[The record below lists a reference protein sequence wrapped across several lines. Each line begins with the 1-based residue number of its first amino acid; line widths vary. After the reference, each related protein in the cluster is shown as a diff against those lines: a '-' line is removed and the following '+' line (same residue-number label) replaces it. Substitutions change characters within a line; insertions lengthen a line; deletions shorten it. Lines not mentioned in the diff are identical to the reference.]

1 MAKVYEKATFAGGCF
16 WCIEEAFEKID
27 GVIEVVSGY
36 TGGHVENPTYRDV
49 SSGYTGHFEAVE
61 VTFDPLKVSYEDLL
75 NVFWQSVDPTD
86 DGGQFVDRGSQ
97 YHTAIFY
104 HNDTQK
110 RLAEESKNRIANSG
124 RFDKPIATQIFE
136 AKKFYKAEDYH
147 QDYYKKDKFNYKMY
161 KLNSGRMAYINKV
174 WKNSKEKKEE
184 LKKRL
189 TPLQYKVTQENG
201 TEPAFNNEYW
211 NNKKAGIY
219 VDIVSGELLFS
230 STDKFDSGT
239 GWPSFTKPIT
249 EDAVYTK
256 EDITFFMVRN
266 EVRSKK
272 ADSHLGHVFT
282 DGPEPT
288 GLRYCINSASL
299 KFIPVEDME
308 KEGYG
313 EYLYLF
319 NQK

>member
-1 MAKVYEKATFAGGCF
+1 MANVYEKATFAGGCF

-27 GVIEVVSGY
+27 GVIEAVSGY
-36 TGGHVENPTYRDV
+36 TGGDVENPTYRDV

-75 NVFWQSVDPTD
+75 NVFWQNIDPTD

-104 HNDTQK
+104 HNETQK
-110 RLAEESKNRIANSG
+110 RLAEESKNKLINSG
-124 RFDKPIATQIFE
+124 RFDKPIVTQILK
-136 AKKFYKAEDYH
+136 AKKFYKAEEYH
-147 QDYYKKDKFNYKMY
+147 QDYYKKNKFNYKMY
-161 KLNSGRMAYINKV
+161 KLNSGRMAYKNKV
-174 WKNSKEKKEE
+174 WKNDDEKREE

-201 TEPAFNNEYW
+201 TEPPFNNEYW
-211 NNKKAGIY
+211 DNKKKGIY
-219 VDIVSGELLFS
+219 VDVVSGEPLFS

-239 GWPSFTKPIT
+239 GWPSFTKPIS
-249 EDAVYTK
+249 EDAIYTK
-256 EDITFFMVRN
+256 EDITFFMLRN

-272 ADSHLGHVFT
+272 SDSHLGHVFN
-282 DGPEPT
+282 DGPKPT

-319 NQK
+319 EQK